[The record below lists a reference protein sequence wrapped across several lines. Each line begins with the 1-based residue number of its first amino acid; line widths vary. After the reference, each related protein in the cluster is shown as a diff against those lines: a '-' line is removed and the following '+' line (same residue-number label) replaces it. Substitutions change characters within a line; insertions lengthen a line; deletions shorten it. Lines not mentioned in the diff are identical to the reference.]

1 MTSTNMMIP
10 KTIKVGFQTRTDT
23 YTGKLAYVIY
33 YDEKGKLRKEGSW
46 NSWRSKEID
55 PKEFTNIPTSG
66 FVLNKKV
73 GGYKSDWNY
82 RQAMVRVY
90 DPRDFEFEITLGNLL
105 YLLEECSSIK
115 GKGLEGEFVY
125 AWDGKDLI
133 LLPATT
139 QEYKSSQ
146 KFTDF
151 KSLKVSKK
159 DIKEGLV
166 YTMKDMKNVLYL
178 GRHEVFEYDWKTQEH
193 ASEGF
198 KHIFEYVDKND
209 HVRYESHNY
218 LFLDSFSRIATKVSD
233 EISSEFTESYD
244 KLKKS
249 IYCNKCHK
257 IVVKEGKKFNREY
270 KWNYGYRII
279 KDSKGNL
286 IKVSTEQQYEKD
298 QWGHPINTDQNELF
312 KIIKHKDISIQD
324 NKIVTVEYQDRYYSS
339 YNYNRAKEI
348 CPTIFSNLSR
358 ESVENLECY
367 EIVLENDFGNTI
379 EVNI

>member
-1 MTSTNMMIP
+1 MTIP
-10 KTIKVGFQTRTDT
+10 KKIKVGFQNRSDT

-46 NSWRSKEID
+46 ASWRSKEID
-55 PKEFTNIPTSG
+55 PKEFENVPISG

-125 AWDGKDLI
+125 AWDGKDLV
-133 LLPATT
+133 LLPASA

-146 KFTDF
+146 KFTDY
-151 KSLKVSKK
+151 KSLKINKK
-159 DIKEGLV
+159 DMKEGLV
-166 YTMKDMKNVLYL
+166 YIMKDMKNVLYL
-178 GRHEVFEYDWKTQEH
+178 GKHETFEYDWKTQEH

-198 KHIFEYVDKND
+198 KHIFEYVEKE
-209 HVRYESHNY
+209 ESKYAGDHNY
-218 LFLDSFSRIATKVSD
+218 LFLDNFNKIALKVSD
-233 EISSEFTESYD
+233 EISTEFAESYD

-249 IYCNKCHK
+249 IYRNKCHK
-257 IVVKEGKKFNREY
+257 IVVKETEEKFNKKY
-270 KWNYGYRII
+270 SHWQYGYGII
-279 KDSKGNL
+279 KDSTGNL
-286 IKVSTEQQYEKD
+286 IKVSVEQQYNRNHYDHEK
-298 QWGHPINTDQNELF
+298 ELY

-324 NKIVTVEYQDRYYSS
+324 NKIVTVDYDRYGTSLL
-339 YNYNRAKEI
+339 KE
-348 CPTIFSNLSR
+348 CPTISSNLTK
-358 ESVENLECY
+358 ESVESLECY
-367 EIVLENDFGNTI
+367 KIVLENDFGNTI